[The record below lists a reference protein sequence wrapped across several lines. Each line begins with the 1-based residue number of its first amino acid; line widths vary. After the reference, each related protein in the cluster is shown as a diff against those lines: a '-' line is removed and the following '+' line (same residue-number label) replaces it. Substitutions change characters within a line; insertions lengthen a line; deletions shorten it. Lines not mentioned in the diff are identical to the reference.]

1 MPCRIR
7 HCERSEA
14 IQSVSRFSG
23 SLRRLCLFT
32 ITVIL
37 VAYAPPARADTQFS
51 GAYLLHVCEM
61 DAKGKEIVKGG
72 HTACQAYITGV
83 IDYHRILQSM
93 KLAPKIDI
101 CVPTKTPVAQVHR
114 VVLAYLRKHK
124 ENDAFIAAP
133 AVTMALYKAFP
144 CRRKK

>member
-1 MPCRIR
+1 MFK
-7 HCERSEA
+7 H
-14 IQSVSRFSG
+14 F
-23 SLRRLCLFT
+23 CLPLM
-32 ITVIL
+32 IGIVML
-37 VAYAPPARADTQFS
+37 GHSAPVHADTQFS

-61 DAKGKEIVKGG
+61 DAKGKEVVKGG

-101 CVPTKTPVAQVHR
+101 CVPTQTPIAQVHR
-114 VVLAYLRKHK
+114 AVLAYLRKHK

-144 CRRKK
+144 CKKR

>member
-1 MPCRIR
+1 MSCSPC

-14 IQSVSRFSG
+14 IQSRFHFSG
-23 SLRRLCLFT
+23 SRRRLWLLAMT
-32 ITVIL
+32 IIFII
-37 VAYAPPARADTQFS
+37 YADAARADTQFS

-61 DAKGKEIVKGG
+61 DAKGKEVVKGG

-101 CVPTKTPVAQVHR
+101 CVPTQTPVAQVHR

-144 CRRKK
+144 CKKR

>member
-1 MPCRIR
+1 MPCFSR
-7 HCERSEA
+7 HCDRSEA
-14 IQSVSRFSG
+14 IQSRFHLSG
-23 SLRRLCLFT
+23 SRRRLWLLAMT
-32 ITVIL
+32 LIL
-37 VAYAPPARADTQFS
+37 IMHANTAHADTQFS

-61 DAKGKEIVKGG
+61 DAKGKEVVKGG

-101 CVPTKTPVAQVHR
+101 CVPTQTPIAQVHR

-144 CRRKK
+144 CKKR

>member
-1 MPCRIR
+1 MG
-7 HCERSEA
+7 
-14 IQSVSRFSG
+14 FG
-23 SLRRLCLFT
+23 SP
-32 ITVIL
+32 
-37 VAYAPPARADTQFS
+37 AYADTQFS

-72 HTACQAYITGV
+72 HTACQSYISGV

-101 CVPTKTPVAQVHR
+101 CVPTKTPIINVHR
-114 VVLAYLRKHK
+114 AVLSYLRKHK

-133 AVTMALYKAFP
+133 AVTMALYKTYP
-144 CRRKK
+144 CK

>member
-1 MPCRIR
+1 MLM
-7 HCERSEA
+7 
-14 IQSVSRFSG
+14 RFLFIMTFGIMVLGG
-23 SLRRLCLFT
+23 S
-32 ITVIL
+32 
-37 VAYAPPARADTQFS
+37 ASAQADTQFS

-61 DAKGKEIVKGG
+61 DSKGNEIVKGG

-101 CVPTKTPVAQVHR
+101 CVPTQTSIAHVHR
-114 VVLAYLRKHK
+114 AVLAYLRKHK

-133 AVTMALYKAFP
+133 AVTMALYKAYP
-144 CRRKK
+144 CKK

>member
-1 MPCRIR
+1 MIGMMMLG
-7 HCERSEA
+7 H
-14 IQSVSRFSG
+14 SV
-23 SLRRLCLFT
+23 
-32 ITVIL
+32 
-37 VAYAPPARADTQFS
+37 PAHADTQFS

-61 DAKGKEIVKGG
+61 DAKGKEVVKGG

-101 CVPTKTPVAQVHR
+101 CVPTQTPIAQVHR

-133 AVTMALYKAFP
+133 AVTMALYNAFP
-144 CRRKK
+144 CKKR

>member
-1 MPCRIR
+1 M
-7 HCERSEA
+7 
-14 IQSVSRFSG
+14 
-23 SLRRLCLFT
+23 RLHFLTALLAFALLT
-32 ITVIL
+32 GVR
-37 VAYAPPARADTQFS
+37 PAWANTQFS

-61 DAKGKEIVKGG
+61 DAKGKEKVRGG

-83 IDYHRILQSM
+83 VDYHRILQSM

-101 CVPTKTPVAQVHR
+101 CVPSKTPITDVHR

-133 AVTMALYKAFP
+133 VVTMALYKSYP
-144 CRRKK
+144 CK

>member
-1 MPCRIR
+1 MFRPI
-7 HCERSEA
+7 
-14 IQSVSRFSG
+14 
-23 SLRRLCLFT
+23 CLTLMIGMMVLGFT
-32 ITVIL
+32 
-37 VAYAPPARADTQFS
+37 APVRADTQFS

-61 DAKGKEIVKGG
+61 DAKGREVVKGG

-101 CVPTKTPVAQVHR
+101 CVPTKTPVVQVHHA
-114 VVLAYLRKHK
+114 VLSYLRRHK

-133 AVTMALYKAFP
+133 AVTMALYKAYP
-144 CRRKK
+144 CKKR